1 MSAQRKSYPDG
12 DAAAQACGAH
22 ILALLET
29 AVSGDSDATLAVSGG
44 TTPKPMFDYMARA
57 GFNWSHVHIFWV
69 DERAVPPNHEQ
80 SNYRL
85 VEDCLIKPGRIPHRN
100 VHRVYGELP
109 PAQAAKRYQADL
121 IDFFEILEGDLPH
134 FDVIHL
140 GMGADAHTASLFP
153 GEPLVEDREGLAAAV
168 FVEKIP
174 QWRITLLPGVLL
186 AAHHIAVLVAGQDKG
201 PALQHVF
208 QDGYSPREYPAQII
222 AHHARRA
229 TWFLDAAAAQALE

>member
-1 MSAQRKSYPDG
+1 MSAHRKSYPDAI
-12 DAAAQACGAH
+12 AAAEACGAH

-29 AVSGDSDATLAVSGG
+29 ALSGEGDATLALSGG
-44 TTPKPMFDYMARA
+44 ATPKPMFEYMARA

-69 DERAVPPNHEQ
+69 DERAVPPNHEH

-85 VEDCLIKPGRIPHRN
+85 VDDCLLKPGRVPHRN

-109 PAQAAKRYQADL
+109 PAQAAKRYQAEL
-121 IDFFEILEGDLPH
+121 IECFEIPEGELPH

-140 GMGADAHTASLFP
+140 GIGADAHTASLFP
-153 GEPLVEDREGLAAAV
+153 GEPLVDDREGLAAAV
-168 FVEKIP
+168 YVEKIP

-186 AAHHIAVLVAGQDKG
+186 AAHHVAVLVAGEDKR

-208 QDGYSPREYPAQII
+208 QGPYSPREYPAQII

-229 TWFLDAAAAQALE
+229 TWFLDAAASDPL